1 MDGLM
6 KLSYLIF
13 ACMIVAGP
21 ITSNAALACT
31 TVKVILKPCFPYLTQ
46 RAPLTSRC
54 CNGVRNLN
62 GRALTTL
69 DRRQV
74 CRCIKSAAKNAG
86 PRLDTT
92 RAAGIPRACGVN
104 IPRSYKISTSTNC
117 NTLR

>member
-69 DRRQV
+69 DRAKFADALNLLLKTQALV
-74 CRCIKSAAKNAG
+74 STLPVLLEFLGHVESIFLGVTKSAPAPTAT
-86 PRLDTT
+86 P
-92 RAAGIPRACGVN
+92 
-104 IPRSYKISTSTNC
+104 
-117 NTLR
+117 